1 MDRLAPAG
9 TPIGIR
15 DFFDWGQHV
24 LRRRDGLEALRA
36 GLVERFGV
44 PHVFFV
50 SSGRAAMTL
59 LLQVLYELHGDPR
72 RTQVIVPGYT
82 CYSVPAS
89 ARKAGLDVRIC
100 DIDPVTLSYD
110 AEALERFDFGRVLA
124 IVSANLYGI
133 PNDLPAIA
141 RIADRHGVYLLD
153 DAAQALGARIAGQYA
168 GTFGD
173 AGLYSL
179 DKGKNI
185 TSLQG
190 GILVTSSSRIAAAL
204 DDAIMRLPPPS
215 PTETFGYVA
224 KLAGYAALLPPR
236 RYGITR
242 ALPFL
247 GLGKTPYTTVY
258 PVTRYSPLLG
268 AFAAQLLNHLPR
280 ITHARVTNAKL
291 IQGALRDV
299 PGLRAIAPL
308 PTAEPVFVRL
318 PMLLDDPGARPSLLA
333 ALDRVGIG
341 ATASYPGAVADIPE
355 LQPHLQASDLSTPG
369 ARSVA
374 ERIITLPT
382 HPYVMPRHIER
393 MSDAVRQALSSMSS
407 AVPHPGASMDS
418 LQDG

>member
-1 MDRLAPAG
+1 MDHLAPAG

-15 DFFDWGQHV
+15 DFFDWGQHI
-24 LRRRDGLEALRA
+24 LRRRDGLESLRS
-36 GLVERFGV
+36 GLAERFGI

-59 LLQVLYELHGDPR
+59 LLQVLHELHGDPE

-89 ARKAGLDVRIC
+89 VRKAGLDVRVC

-110 AEALERFDFGRVLA
+110 LDALERFDFGRVLA

-141 RIADRHGVYLLD
+141 RIAADHGVYMVD

-190 GILVTSSSRIAAAL
+190 GILATSSSRIAAAL
-204 DDAIMRLPPPS
+204 GDAIGRLPPPS
-215 PTETFGYVA
+215 PAATFGYII
-224 KLAGYAALLPPR
+224 KLAGYAALLPPG

-242 ALPFL
+242 MLPFL

-258 PVTRYSPLLG
+258 PTTRYSPILG
-268 AFAAQLLNHLPR
+268 AFAAQLLNHLPG
-280 ITHARVTNAKL
+280 ITHVRVANARL
-291 IQGALRDV
+291 IQEALRDV
-299 PGLRAIAPL
+299 PGLHTIVPL
-308 PTAEPVFVRL
+308 PMAEPVFVRL
-318 PMLLDDPGARPSLLA
+318 PMLLDEPKARPSLLA
-333 ALDRVGIG
+333 ALDRAGIG
-341 ATASYPGAVADIPE
+341 ATASYPGAVTDIPE
-355 LQPHLQASDLSTPG
+355 LRRHLPTSDLSTPG
-369 ARSVA
+369 ARNVA

-382 HPYVMPRHIER
+382 HPYVMPRHVER
-393 MSDAVRQALSSMSS
+393 MHDVIRRHAA
-407 AVPHPGASMDS
+407 GI
-418 LQDG
+418 